1 MPVPDTPAGVEDVLS
16 STAAERVRFCR
27 TRQGTSR
34 LSPEGLAIPS
44 RSPVEFRATTDD
56 FGGLGYDGASPF
68 CVVGVASRCQA
79 GPCFDRRGQRHG
91 AADSSKHQ
99 WKVAPGRLSHPCR
112 EPSWLSTGVAD
123 PPVGGESRAGG
134 AWQAGRSACASGVA
148 GEHVL
153 LEDVPGVGKTLIAR
167 PWLGC
172 VGHFPPH
179 QFTPDLLPADITGSS
194 YYNAKGVI
202 SSSARAVFANI
213 VWRTKSTDDARTQ
226 GLVGSDERR
235 QSRSTATH
243 LLERPF
249 MVIATQN
256 PLEFEGT
263 YPLPE
268 SQLDR
273 FLMRISVGYPE
284 RDQELRV
291 LVDHRAGEP
300 VDRLEAVLTGRQ
312 VEELQD
318 EVRRVRVDDS
328 INEYLLDV
336 VHATRTTEDLQV
348 GVSIRG
354 ALSYYRA
361 CQALAMAEGR
371 DYVVPDDVK
380 RLAVPI
386 LSHRVLTKGYL
397 HGSQREALEALIGR
411 LVEEVPV
418 PS

>member
-1 MPVPDTPAGVEDVLS
+1 MAIDQGSLIHQLEENL
-16 STAAERVRFCR
+16 ERVVLGKRDVI
-27 TRQGTSR
+27 R
-34 LSPEGLAIPS
+34 L
-44 RSPVEFRATTDD
+44 
-56 FGGLGYDGASPF
+56 
-68 CVVGVASRCQA
+68 CVVA
-79 GPCFDRRGQRHG
+79 
-91 AADSSKHQ
+91 
-99 WKVAPGRLSHPCR
+99 L
-112 EPSWLSTGVAD
+112 L
-123 PPVGGESRAGG
+123 
-134 AWQAGRSACASGVA
+134 A
-148 GEHVL
+148 GEHIL
-153 LEDVPGVGKTLIAR
+153 LEDVPGVGKTLIAKALAR
-167 PWLGC
+167 SVSGT
-172 VGHFPPH
+172 FRRI

-194 YYNAKGVI
+194 YYNAKGSDFVF
-202 SSSARAVFANI
+202 SRGPVFANI
-213 VWRTKSTDDARTQ
+213 VLADEINRTTPRTQ
-226 GLVGSDERR
+226 SALLEAMSER
-235 QSRSTATH
+235 QVSVDGTTH

-273 FLMRISVGYPE
+273 FLMRISVGYPD

-361 CQALAMAEGR
+361 CQALAMTEGR